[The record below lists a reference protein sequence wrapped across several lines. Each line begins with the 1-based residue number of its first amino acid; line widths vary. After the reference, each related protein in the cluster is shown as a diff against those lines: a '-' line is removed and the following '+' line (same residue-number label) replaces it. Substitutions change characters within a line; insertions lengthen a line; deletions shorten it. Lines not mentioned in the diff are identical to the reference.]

1 VPLILKVRIL
11 FLYESKTHNRPFR
24 GVQEFF
30 DSQIVLSAANLE
42 NLEIWKMVMNF
53 LGTLCKAA
61 GQKLFQRFFG
71 FMKITSGKEKSP
83 GMEAVSL

>member
-1 VPLILKVRIL
+1 MPLILKVRIL

-24 GVQEFF
+24 RGQEFF
-30 DSQIVLSAANLE
+30 DSQIVVSAANFE
-42 NLEIWKMVMNF
+42 NLDIWKKVMNF
-53 LGTLCKAA
+53 LGTLCTAA
-61 GQKLFQRFFG
+61 GQKLFQKFLG

>member
-1 VPLILKVRIL
+1 M
-11 FLYESKTHNRPFR
+11 YASKTHNRPFR
-24 GVQEFF
+24 GGQEFF

-42 NLEIWKMVMNF
+42 NLEIWKIAMHF
-53 LGTLCKAA
+53 LGTLCTAER
-61 GQKLFQRFFG
+61 QKLFQRFFG